1 MKTTVLR
8 KVAALAVA
16 LLILPD
22 IAAVCGA
29 CAFEQADY
37 YVLPHTIAWSL
48 ARAC

>member
-22 IAAVCGA
+22 IAAA
-29 CAFEQADY
+29 CVSSNISAVDIFR
-37 YVLPHTIAWSL
+37 VSCTIVYF
-48 ARAC
+48 